1 VGEHGGDVE
10 AARALD
16 IHEVAVGA
24 LDQALELV
32 LAGLSLGVGV
42 KEILAL
48 LHQYEGAHEFSAE
61 VRKHDAPQKSS
72 SIFPQAG

>member
-1 VGEHGGDVE
+1 MEEWGEENEQRGVWTYVGEHGGDVE
-10 AARALD
+10 AAGALD

-48 LHQYEGAHEFSAE
+48 LHQYKGAH
-61 VRKHDAPQKSS
+61 
-72 SIFPQAG
+72 

>member
-10 AARALD
+10 AAGALD

-48 LHQYEGAHEFSAE
+48 LHQYKGAH
-61 VRKHDAPQKSS
+61 
-72 SIFPQAG
+72 